1 MSKKRILSGMRPT
14 GKLHLGHYVGALE
27 NWVKLQNEYESFHL
41 IADYH
46 VLTTSLDTKD
56 VYENSIDMLIDW
68 LACGLDPVK
77 SPMFRQSQIKQ
88 HTELNLIFSML
99 ITVNRLERNPTIKDQ
114 ARDLNIEQ
122 VIYGHLGYPVLQTAD
137 ILLYKGDA
145 VPVGEDQVPHV
156 EISREIARRFNNQY
170 GFVFP
175 EPEALLTK
183 FSRLSGLDG
192 DAKMSKSLGNTILLS
207 DDVETVKQRM
217 KKAAIDPNKLKKDTP
232 GNPDVCT
239 VFSYHNKFNAENI
252 VEIESDCRNGAIG
265 CFDCKMKCAA
275 SISRFLEPIIEK
287 RKHYESRID
296 EVKDILH
303 DGETRGRNIA
313 EQTMIEVREKMN
325 LGIIENAKIQSI
337 KISEQVQYPRTRGL
351 YLNVWTKYI
360 NEIYLKLSN
369 NILTQ
374 KIEIDKDSFFNSGKR
389 KLYSFNLVLKD
400 GKVINNINGSAV
412 SRDLALILSKD
423 NRIEQILRKGHY
435 KFNLDSKFELHI
447 RKL

>member
-1 MSKKRILSGMRPT
+1 MAKKRILSGMRPT

-27 NWVKLQNEYESFHL
+27 NWVKLQDEYESFHL

-68 LACGLDPVK
+68 LACGLDPLK

-137 ILLYKGDA
+137 ILLYKGNA

-207 DDVETVKQRM
+207 DDIETVKQRM

-239 VFSYHNKFNAENI
+239 VFSYHKKFNVENI

-265 CFDCKMKCAA
+265 CFDCKMKCSAK
-275 SISRFLEPIIEK
+275 ISSFLEPIIEK
-287 RKHYESRID
+287 RKHYESRIN

-303 DGETRGRNIA
+303 DGESRGRNIA

-325 LGIIENAKIQSI
+325 LG
-337 KISEQVQYPRTRGL
+337 
-351 YLNVWTKYI
+351 
-360 NEIYLKLSN
+360 
-369 NILTQ
+369 
-374 KIEIDKDSFFNSGKR
+374 
-389 KLYSFNLVLKD
+389 
-400 GKVINNINGSAV
+400 
-412 SRDLALILSKD
+412 
-423 NRIEQILRKGHY
+423 
-435 KFNLDSKFELHI
+435 
-447 RKL
+447 